1 VEEEMENHIEKNQKY
16 LHNGSAEAMDNR
28 IERLRK
34 YIDEIL
40 LNMKDAEE
48 RRCGYLHLYGVS
60 QACAMI
66 ALKRNEDVELATMA
80 GMLHDLHSYK
90 AMNTENHAEHGA
102 VLARQ
107 ILEELSL
114 TTDNETEL
122 ICSAIRNH
130 SSKVTTD
137 SAFDEIL
144 KDADVLQHC
153 LYNPLFPVMEHEK
166 FRFQNLLTEFGILRT
181 L

>member
-1 VEEEMENHIEKNQKY
+1 MENHIEKIQKY
-16 LHNGSAEAMDNR
+16 LHNGRAEDMENR
-28 IERLRK
+28 IERLRE

-40 LNMKDAEE
+40 LNMKDTQE

-66 ALKRNEDVELATMA
+66 ALKRNQDVELATMA
-80 GMLHDLHSYK
+80 GMLHDLYSYK
-90 AMNTENHAEHGA
+90 TMNTENHAEHGEI
-102 VLARQ
+102 LARQ

-114 TTDNETEL
+114 TTGDETDL

-130 SSKVTTD
+130 SSKAITH
-137 SAFDEIL
+137 SALDEVL

-153 LYNPLFPVMEHEK
+153 LYNPLFSVKEHEK
-166 FRFQNLLTEFGILRT
+166 CRFQNLLTEFGILRT

>member
-1 VEEEMENHIEKNQKY
+1 MENYIEKLQKY
-16 LHNGSAEAMDNR
+16 LNNGRAEELDNR

-40 LNMKDAEE
+40 LNMKDTQE

-60 QACAMI
+60 QTCAII
-66 ALKRNEDVELATMA
+66 ALKRNQDVELATMV

-90 AMNTENHAEHGA
+90 AINTENHAEHGA
-102 VLARQ
+102 VLAHQ

-114 TTDNETEL
+114 TTENETDL

-130 SSKVTTD
+130 SSKATTH
-137 SAFDEIL
+137 SAFDEVL
-144 KDADVLQHC
+144 KDADVLQHY
-153 LYNPLFPVMEHEK
+153 LYDPLFPVMEHENC
-166 FRFQNLLTEFGILRT
+166 RLQNLLTEFGIMRT

>member
-1 VEEEMENHIEKNQKY
+1 MENHIEKIQKY
-16 LHNGSAEAMDNR
+16 LHNGRAEDMDNR

-40 LNMKDAEE
+40 INMKDTQE

-66 ALKRNEDVELATMA
+66 ALKRNQDVGLATMA
-80 GMLHDLHSYK
+80 GMLHDL
-90 AMNTENHAEHGA
+90 
-102 VLARQ
+102 RQ

-114 TTDNETEL
+114 TTDNETDL
-122 ICSAIRNH
+122 ICSAILNH
-130 SSKVTTD
+130 SSKATTH

-166 FRFQNLLTEFGILRT
+166 CRFQNLLTEFGILRT

>member
-1 VEEEMENHIEKNQKY
+1 MENQMF
-16 LHNGSAEAMDNR
+16 LHNDRTEGRENR

-40 LNMKDAEE
+40 LNMKDPQE

-60 QACAMI
+60 QTCAMI
-66 ALKRNEDVELATMA
+66 ALKRNQNVELATMV

-90 AMNTENHAEHGA
+90 VMNTENHAEYGA
-102 VLARQ
+102 SLARQ

-114 TTDNETEL
+114 TSDNETDL

-130 SSKVTTD
+130 SSKATIH
-137 SAFDEIL
+137 SAFDEVL

-153 LYNPLFPVMEHEK
+153 LYNPFFPVMEHEK
-166 FRFQNLLTEFGILRT
+166 CRFQNLLTEFGIS
-181 L
+181 

>member
-1 VEEEMENHIEKNQKY
+1 MENHIEKIQKY
-16 LHNGSAEAMDNR
+16 LNNGRTEDMENR
-28 IERLRK
+28 IEILRK

-40 LNMKDAEE
+40 LNMKDTEE

-60 QACAMI
+60 QTCAII
-66 ALKRNEDVELATMA
+66 ALKRNQNVELATMV

-114 TTDNETEL
+114 TTENETNL

-130 SSKVTTD
+130 SSKATTH
-137 SAFDEIL
+137 SAFDEVL

-166 FRFQNLLTEFGILRT
+166 CRFQNLLTEFGILPT
-181 L
+181 V

>member
-1 VEEEMENHIEKNQKY
+1 MENHIEKIQKY
-16 LHNGSAEAMDNR
+16 LHNGSAEDMENR

-34 YIDEIL
+34 YIDDIL
-40 LNMKDAEE
+40 LNMKDTQE

-66 ALKRNEDVELATMA
+66 ALKRNQDVELATIA

-107 ILEELSL
+107 ILKELLL
-114 TTDNETEL
+114 TTDSETDL

-130 SSKVTTD
+130 SSKATIH
-137 SAFDEIL
+137 SAFDEVL

-166 FRFQNLLTEFGILRT
+166 CRFQNLLTEFGIFCDGI
-181 L
+181 

>member
-1 VEEEMENHIEKNQKY
+1 MEDHIEKIQKY
-16 LHNGSAEAMDNR
+16 LHNGRAEDIVNR

-40 LNMKDAEE
+40 LNMKDAQE

-60 QACAMI
+60 QACTMI
-66 ALKRNEDVELATMA
+66 ALKRNQDVELATMA

-90 AMNTENHAEHGA
+90 AMSTENHAEHGEI
-102 VLARQ
+102 LARQ

-114 TTDNETEL
+114 TSDNETDL

-130 SSKVTTD
+130 SSKAITH
-137 SAFDEIL
+137 SAFDEVL

-166 FRFQNLLTEFGILRT
+166 GRFQNLLTEFGVL
-181 L
+181 

>member
-1 VEEEMENHIEKNQKY
+1 MEKHIEKIQKY
-16 LHNGSAEAMDNR
+16 LHNGRAEDIENR

-40 LNMKDAEE
+40 LNMKDTEE

-66 ALKRNEDVELATMA
+66 ALKRNQDVELATMV

-102 VLARQ
+102 ILARQ

-114 TTDNETEL
+114 TNENETDL
-122 ICSAIRNH
+122 ICSAIHNH
-130 SSKVTTD
+130 SSKATTH
-137 SAFDEIL
+137 SAFDEVL

-153 LYNPLFPVMEHEK
+153 LYNPHFPVKEHEK
-166 FRFQNLLTEFGILRT
+166 YRFQNLLTEFGISRT
-181 L
+181 V